1 MALISALD
9 ISIVATS
16 LPRIVAEFNAI
27 ENISWIIAAYS
38 LATGASLPIYGRL
51 VDKFGSAKIFI
62 FAVSLFLIAS
72 ILCGFSVNIFML
84 SASRVLQGIGG
95 AGLTLL
101 PVTTLS
107 HMIPERSRPKYLAP
121 LAAVW
126 SVASVAGPVLG
137 GVLTDTVG
145 WRWVF
150 WINLPLCLLA
160 LALAYPAMPRKENL
174 REGKLFDISTALL
187 FIIAFSTLVIALHAI
202 TEGGKGDLN
211 LTIAVCVI
219 AVAAITAFVWRSLT
233 ADRPIIPFKAFNNRK
248 VITVLVVGTLGGA
261 SIFPLTGYVPTLLQ
275 MAYGVPAWLAGLSL
289 VPLVA
294 GVLFANIFSTRRLSK
309 HGQYRHY
316 YLAGLVIAATSMFGV
331 YLFIKP
337 GGVWV
342 EVIGLGLVGLGQG
355 FFGQLTVTLAQAF
368 SESKYLGSVTSTV
381 MVARDVSSTV
391 VATFAGGI
399 FGFGVSAALANLS
412 LPAQLRG
419 TSLQPSDVLALAEPL
434 KSQVQDAYLAAFQPI
449 FLNSAVT
456 FTLILLLALTI
467 PKVEL
472 KAK

>member
-1 MALISALD
+1 M
-9 ISIVATS
+9 
-16 LPRIVAEFNAI
+16 AEFNAI

-62 FAVSLFLIAS
+62 FAISLFLGAS
-72 ILCGFSVNIFML
+72 ILCGLSVNIFML

-137 GVLTDTVG
+137 GILTDTVG

-150 WINLPLCLLA
+150 WINLPLGLIALA
-160 LALAYPAMPRKENL
+160 LALPAMPKKEKL
-174 REGKLFDISTALL
+174 REGKLFDFSSLMLFVISFA
-187 FIIAFSTLVIALHAI
+187 SLVFAMHAV
-202 TEGGKGDLN
+202 TEGLKGDVN
-211 LTIAVCVI
+211 LTIAICVI
-219 AVAAITAFVWRSLT
+219 AVAAIAAFVWRSLKT
-233 ADRPIIPFKAFNNRK
+233 ERPIIPFRAFNNRK

-316 YLAGLVIAATSMFGV
+316 YLAGLIIAAVGMFGV
-331 YLFIKP
+331 YFFIQP
-337 GGVWV
+337 FGVWV
-342 EVIGLGLVGLGQG
+342 EVAGLALVGLGQG
-355 FFGQLTVTLAQAF
+355 FFGQFTVTLAQAF

-399 FGFGVSAALANLS
+399 FGFGVSAALAKLA
-412 LPAQLRG
+412 LPEHLRG
-419 TSLQPSDVLALAEPL
+419 ISLQPSDVAALAEPL
-434 KSQVQDAYLAAFQPI
+434 KSQVQDAYLAAFHPI

-456 FTLILLLALTI
+456 FTLILLLALTL
-467 PKVEL
+467 PKVAL

>member
-1 MALISALD
+1 
-9 ISIVATS
+9 
-16 LPRIVAEFNAI
+16 
-27 ENISWIIAAYS
+27 
-38 LATGASLPIYGRL
+38 
-51 VDKFGSAKIFI
+51 
-62 FAVSLFLIAS
+62 
-72 ILCGFSVNIFML
+72 ML

-101 PVTTLS
+101 PITTLS

-121 LAAVW
+121 LAGVW

-150 WINLPLCLLA
+150 WINLPLGLLA
-160 LALAYPAMPRKENL
+160 LALALPAMPKKEKL
-174 REGKLFDISTALL
+174 REGKLFD
-187 FIIAFSTLVIALHAI
+187 FSTLILFIFSFASLVFAMNAV
-202 TEGGKGDLN
+202 TQGAKGDVN
-211 LTIAVCVI
+211 LTIAICVI
-219 AVAAITAFVWRSLT
+219 ALASITAFVWRSFRT
-233 ADRPIIPFKAFNNRK
+233 ERPLIPFRAFNNRK

-261 SIFPLTGYVPTLLQ
+261 SLFPLTGYVPTLLQ

-309 HGQYRHY
+309 HGKYRHY
-316 YLAGLVIAATSMFGV
+316 YLTGLVIAAVGMFGV
-331 YLFIKP
+331 YLFLKP
-337 GGVWV
+337 WGVWV
-342 EVIGLGLVGLGQG
+342 EVVGLALVGLGQG
-355 FFGQLTVTLAQAF
+355 FFGQFTVTLAQAF

-381 MVARDVSSTV
+381 MVARDISSTV

-399 FGFGVSAALANLS
+399 FGYGVSVALSRLA
-412 LPAQLRG
+412 LPEQLRG
-419 TSLQPSDVLALAEPL
+419 ISLQPSDLASMTEPL
-434 KSQVQDAYLAAFQPI
+434 KSQVQEAYIDAFHPI

-456 FTLILLLALTI
+456 FTLILLLALTL

-472 KAK
+472 KGK

>member
-1 MALISALD
+1 M
-9 ISIVATS
+9 
-16 LPRIVAEFNAI
+16 
-27 ENISWIIAAYS
+27 
-38 LATGASLPIYGRL
+38 
-51 VDKFGSAKIFI
+51 
-62 FAVSLFLIAS
+62 
-72 ILCGFSVNIFML
+72 LCGLAIDIFTL
-84 SASRVLQGIGG
+84 SLSRVLQGIGG

-137 GVLTDTVG
+137 GILTDTVG

-150 WINLPLCLLA
+150 WINLPIGILAAILA
-160 LALAYPAMPRKENL
+160 LPAMPRKEKL
-174 REGKLFDISTALL
+174 REGKLFDLSSMVL
-187 FIIAFSTLVIALHAI
+187 FIISFASLVFAMQAI
-202 TEGGKGDLN
+202 TEGINGDVN
-211 LTIAVCVI
+211 LTVGICVVS
-219 AVAAITAFVWRSLT
+219 VASILAFVWRSLKT
-233 ADRPIIPFKAFNNRK
+233 DRPIIPFRAFNNRN

-275 MAYGVPAWLAGLSL
+275 MAYEVPAWLAGLSL

-316 YLAGLVIAATSMFGV
+316 YLNGLVIAAASMFGV

-368 SESKYLGSVTSTV
+368 SESKFLGSVTSTV
-381 MVARDVSSTV
+381 MVSRDISSTV
-391 VATFAGGI
+391 VAAFAGGL
-399 FGFGVSAALANLS
+399 FGFGVSAGLLQLD
-412 LPAQLRG
+412 LPQNLRG
-419 TSLQPSDVLALAEPL
+419 ISLQPSDVSALTEPL
-434 KSQVQDAYLAAFQPI
+434 KSQVQEVYLNAFHPI

-456 FTLILLLALTI
+456 FTLILILALTL

-472 KAK
+472 KGK

>member
-1 MALISALD
+1 
-9 ISIVATS
+9 
-16 LPRIVAEFNAI
+16 
-27 ENISWIIAAYS
+27 
-38 LATGASLPIYGRL
+38 
-51 VDKFGSAKIFI
+51 
-62 FAVSLFLIAS
+62 
-72 ILCGFSVNIFML
+72 ML

-137 GVLTDTVG
+137 GILTDTVG

-150 WINLPLCLLA
+150 WINIPIGLLAVA
-160 LALAYPAMPRKENL
+160 LALPAMPKREKL
-174 REGKLFDISTALL
+174 REGKLFDLSTMLL
-187 FIIAFSTLVIALHAI
+187 FIISFAALVFAMHSV
-202 TEGGKGDLN
+202 TEGLRGDVN
-211 LTIAVCVI
+211 LTIAICVI
-219 AVAAITAFVWRSLT
+219 AVAAIVAFVWRSLRT
-233 ADRPIIPFKAFNNRK
+233 DRPIIPFRAFNNRK

-294 GVLFANIFSTRRLSK
+294 GVLFANIFSTRRLSR
-309 HGQYRHY
+309 HGQYRNY
-316 YLAGLVIAATSMFGV
+316 YLAGLIIAALAMFGV
-331 YLFIKP
+331 YAFIKP

-355 FFGQLTVTLAQAF
+355 FFGQFTVTLAQAF
-368 SESKYLGSVTSTV
+368 SESKFLGSVTSTV

-399 FGFGVSAALANLS
+399 FGFGVSSALSKLA
-412 LPAQLRG
+412 LPEMLRRI
-419 TSLQPSDVLALAEPL
+419 SLQPSDVAGLTEPL
-434 KSQVQDAYLAAFQPI
+434 KGQVQDAYLSAFHPI

-456 FTLILLLALTI
+456 FTLILLLALTL
-467 PKVEL
+467 PKVAL